1 MAVVDDLLPSK
12 DNPRIM
18 SDEQAELDSDGLL
31 TSIKALGVIQPVQVR
46 NHPTEK
52 GKKEILAGERRWRC
66 SRVAGHET
74 ILSLDYGEMAED
86 EAFRITCI
94 ENAHRRDLRPLEQG
108 RAAAIALGRC
118 GGDVKAAAALLGQT
132 PRWIAM
138 GAKIHEGLVETWR
151 KGLMAE
157 SELRH
162 WTAGHV
168 ALIARFPACV
178 QEDLYK
184 SILCWWQAEKIS
196 IEDLANLT
204 ADALRVLA
212 AAPFD
217 TAGCADCDK
226 RSGRQHLLWSDD
238 EGEAT
243 GKNER
248 CLDAACWRKK
258 ETEHYQAAFA
268 DKAREYKGLVAVDLG
283 KGGDYQREQEL
294 KRIYGDHLVE
304 MTHHGAARYEVVKA
318 ETKGAVPALVVA
330 GTGKGSIRYI
340 KRVKAAASTPPGK
353 SKADTQAEK
362 GRQRLLLAVR
372 DRIKRE
378 IEAISIEELL
388 ASQRYMAGMIFC
400 SVFFGGSAV
409 EMRGEER
416 AELFRGMRDAG
427 EDVLSYLY
435 GRMWGQTE
443 EALFEG
449 MLCDWQVTGCGAE
462 GEENLQYI
470 AEAFGWSYSGL
481 LSEVTAALA
490 QQDRIAEKTEVVKL
504 GLSKS
509 LKASC
514 ELRIVEDGGKLFAG
528 LHIEIPKAKMD
539 VPVTLDG
546 ENYESRVLAVKAM
559 AEAAAKWLSE
569 QKAKKVCPAALYKIV
584 AGEIS
589 EVVGAC
595 ELELVYGC
603 TGPASQD
610 AGHEPPATVHASK
623 PSGVIDG
630 PEQIRVPMET
640 AWHAAIT
647 IKIAQ
652 VEGLWYVGWDAH
664 VPGAGDAQSCSTA
677 NMGCTFRNDALS
689 HAHAWLAVWL
699 DGKPGRKGY
708 KHHAAI
714 LEAVRGA
721 IRDAMDDKSGKAAC
735 SADPETCGVGCVP
748 CTGTLDRGSGPLLN
762 TAKTIASGRI
772 TSGVE
777 PRLRRG
783 DDDRTGPP
791 SVDSPRGLAVAFP
804 NSYKASCEICIQRVA
819 GQWRGGFDVKAM
831 SGGFRHPVGS
841 PGDKS
846 YATKGECL
854 CSMQEQIRTWLM
866 EAAGDYCQMKSRAV
880 RIAARIEGAVQDEL
894 AKRTCRVCGC
904 TEDNCQGCIER
915 TGAPCTWIEADLC
928 SACVQPGA
936 ETQKGFER

>member
-1 MAVVDDLLPSK
+1 V
-12 DNPRIM
+12 
-18 SDEQAELDSDGLL
+18 
-31 TSIKALGVIQPVQVR
+31 
-46 NHPTEK
+46 
-52 GKKEILAGERRWRC
+52 
-66 SRVAGHET
+66 GHET

-118 GGDVKAAAALLGQT
+118 NGDVKAAAALLGQT

-138 GAKIHEGLVETWR
+138 GAKIHEGLTETWR

-204 ADALRVLA
+204 ADVLRVLA
-212 AAPFD
+212 KAPFD
-217 TAGCADCDK
+217 TAGCSDCDK

-248 CLDAACWRKK
+248 CLDAACWAKK
-258 ETEHYQAAFA
+258 ETQHYQEAFLNR
-268 DKAREYKGLVAVDLG
+268 AREHKGLVAVDLG

-294 KRIYGDHLVE
+294 KRVYGDHLVE
-304 MTHHGAARYEVVKA
+304 MTHHGAARYEVVKT

-330 GTGKGSIRYI
+330 GAGKGSIKYI
-340 KRVKAAASTPPGK
+340 KRVKAAASTPPRK

-388 ASQRYMAGMIFC
+388 PSQRYMAGMIFC

-409 EMRGEER
+409 EMRDEER
-416 AELFRGMRDAG
+416 AELFRGMRDSG
-427 EDVLSYLY
+427 GDVLSYLY
-435 GRMWGQTE
+435 GRLWGQTK

-449 MLCDWQVTGCGAE
+449 MLCEWRVTGCGAE

-490 QQDRIAEKTEVVKL
+490 QQDRIAEKTEIVKL
-504 GLSKS
+504 DLPKS
-509 LKASC
+509 SGASC
-514 ELRIVEDGGKLFAG
+514 ELRLLEEDGKWYGGFHLSN
-528 LHIEIPKAKMD
+528 PKAEMD

-546 ENYESRVLAVKAM
+546 ESHESRVLAVKAM
-559 AEAAAKWLSE
+559 AETCGKQLDQWKAQRKCPGAVYKVVSTEIARVLS
-569 QKAKKVCPAALYKIV
+569 
-584 AGEIS
+584 
-589 EVVGAC
+589 AC
-595 ELELVYGC
+595 AMELARNGN
-603 TGPASQD
+603 GPASQD
-610 AGHEPPATVHASK
+610 AGHEPLATVHAAK

-630 PEQIRVPMET
+630 PEVIRVPMEK
-640 AWHAAIT
+640 AWQAAVT

-689 HAHAWLAVWL
+689 HAHAWLAAWL

-772 TSGVE
+772 TSGLG
-777 PRLRRG
+777 LRAS
-783 DDDRTGPP
+783 DKADDRTGPP
-791 SVDSPRGLAVAFP
+791 SVDPPRGLAVAFP
-804 NSYKASCEICIQRVA
+804 NSYKASCEICIQRID
-819 GQWRGGFDVKAM
+819 GQWRGGFDATALGETICRPM
-831 SGGFRHPVGS
+831 LWD
-841 PGDKS
+841 GDKS
-846 YATKGECL
+846 YPTKAECL
-854 CSMQEQIRTWLM
+854 RGMEEHIRTWLM
-866 EAAGDYCQMKSRAV
+866 EAAGEDRQRKSRAV
-880 RIAARIEGAVQDEL
+880 RIAARIEEAVEEEL

-915 TGAPCTWIEADLC
+915 TGAPCTWVEPDLC
-928 SACVQPGA
+928 SACSPIDGG
-936 ETQKGFER
+936 TC